1 MRLRSVH
8 VFYVSVMY
16 LCTSG
21 DFLLFILICSRTS
34 EVEGKAFGAKQFL
47 LFADSEA
54 CRIHERSADL
64 HRTQKKLLKI
74 PQIKS
79 QSFY

>member
-1 MRLRSVH
+1 MFAVCTCVLRVSD
-8 VFYVSVMY
+8 VFMY
-16 LCTSG
+16 IWR
-21 DFLLFILICSRTS
+21 FLLFILICSRTS

-64 HRTQKKLLKI
+64 HRTQKKV
-74 PQIKS
+74 S
-79 QSFY
+79 